1 MSRRLKNKIQAVLKR
16 ESGTVFKDPGGR
28 INIALAYPNLYRVGM
43 SNLGFQGIY
52 GLLNSQSS
60 VVCERVFLPDN
71 SDLEE
76 YLRSNSPI
84 MSMESQRPLT
94 DFHVVAFSVS
104 YENDY
109 PNILRILDLAGIP
122 KRTAD
127 RTEHHPLLILGGICT
142 AYNPEPMADFFDVIF
157 IGEAEKSLPIFLT
170 YLDSIGLQRH
180 SLLSELSGI
189 EGIYVPS
196 LYQEIYS
203 DSNSH
208 SNNNDSFLS
217 KLPLENAPALVK
229 KGRPADLDETRL
241 ISTINTTDSEFSR
254 MCLIEGM
261 RGCPWSCRFCVASH
275 AYRPVRFRSREV
287 LDEMIREASK
297 RFPKI
302 GLVGPSM
309 SDYRGIDDLIRSGTV
324 NFSISSLRAWG
335 RSKGL
340 IKVLADKGQKS
351 LSIAPEAGSERMR
364 RVVKKH
370 LTEVSILETA
380 DLILSLGISQL
391 RLYFMIGLPTET
403 TYDVDAIAK
412 LAAKIRSMRKG
423 GTIVL
428 SVSCFVPKP
437 FTPFQW
443 MAMEGEKIL
452 KKKLARIKEL
462 LKGIAGITIVHDPP
476 KTSCIEAFLSRGDRR
491 VSRAIEEIA
500 ASQGKSGDWRKSSLR
515 VGINPEIYA
524 HRRREF
530 KEPLPWDFIDS
541 GIDKAMLE
549 EECRKALSER

>member
-52 GLLNSQSS
+52 GLLNSQTN

-76 YLRSNSPI
+76 HLRSNSPI

-122 KRTAD
+122 KRAAD
-127 RTEHHPLLILGGICT
+127 RTERHPLLILGGICT

-170 YLDSIGLQRH
+170 SLDSIGLQRR

-196 LYQEIYS
+196 LYREIYS
-203 DSNSH
+203 NSN
-208 SNNNDSFLS
+208 SNNNNSFLS
-217 KLPLENAPALVK
+217 KFPLENAPALVK
-229 KGRPADLDETRL
+229 KGLPADLDETRL
-241 ISTINTTDSEFSR
+241 ISTINTTDAEFSR

-297 RFPKI
+297 RFPKV

-335 RSKGL
+335 RSKEL
-340 IKVLADKGQKS
+340 IKVLTDKGQKS

-370 LTEVSILETA
+370 LTEMSILEAA
-380 DLILSLGISQL
+380 DLILARGISQL

-403 TYDVDAIAK
+403 TSDVDAIAK

-428 SVSCFVPKP
+428 SISCFVPKP
-437 FTPFQW
+437 LTPFQW
-443 MAMEGEKIL
+443 MAMEEEKTL

-462 LKGIAGITIVHDPP
+462 LKGITGITVVHDPP

-500 ASQGKSGDWRKSSLR
+500 TSQGKSGDWRKSSLR
-515 VGINPEIYA
+515 AGINPDIYA
-524 HRRREF
+524 HRRIEF

-541 GIDKAMLE
+541 GIEKAMLE
-549 EECRKALSER
+549 EECRKALSEK